1 MAPRQDADPER
12 ELFRIQAEF
21 CKGLAHPKRL
31 LIISALKEGEK
42 SVNQIAETTGIRQ
55 ANLSQHLTI
64 LRQLGILEKRRE
76 GLNIYYSIADE
87 RIVQACEIV
96 RAAIRQRLHSTNR
109 LLRVTQP

>member
-1 MAPRQDADPER
+1 M
-12 ELFRIQAEF
+12 QAEF

-31 LIISALKEGEK
+31 LIISTLKEGEK
-42 SVNQIAETTGIRQ
+42 SVNRIAEATGIRQ

-76 GLNIYYSIADE
+76 GLNTYYSIADE

-96 RAAIRQRLHSTNR
+96 RASIRQRFYSTNR
-109 LLRVTQP
+109 LLQVTRP

>member
-1 MAPRQDADPER
+1 MAPRQDSDPER

-31 LIISALKEGEK
+31 LILGALKQGEM
-42 SVNQIAETTGIRQ
+42 SVNQIAEATGIRQ

-64 LRQLGILEKRRE
+64 LRQLGILDKRRE

-96 RAAIRQRLHSTNR
+96 RAAIRQRLYSNNR
-109 LLRVTQP
+109 LLQVTQP